1 MQGLGKEEGQG
12 GGRRARAARQ
22 EARSHRLVTARL
34 GAHGCAGE
42 TGGQAAAQLSRLP
55 GPRRRGPYPH
65 PRVRLAR
72 LSGTL
77 LAEIHL
83 SVQGQDR
90 NCKLSLVSR
99 KFFIDKVLHPPPRPR
114 RAHSPPTPARNTAL
128 KQNQTPARAA
138 GVPTR
143 PRSPRCLPP
152 LRVPS
157 PGPAH
162 WLSGW
167 ARLGVPRKAQS
178 SPQDP
183 SRGAGPRK
191 LCVFS
196 GSEPGR

>member
-99 KFFIDKVLHPPPRPR
+99 KFFIDKVLHPPPPPPPRAFSPHPGAQHGFKTKPNPSASSR
-114 RAHSPPTPARNTAL
+114 RAHSASIASVSPA
-128 KQNQTPARAA
+128 P
-138 GVPTR
+138 
-143 PRSPRCLPP
+143 
-152 LRVPS
+152 
-157 PGPAH
+157 
-162 WLSGW
+162 
-167 ARLGVPRKAQS
+167 
-178 SPQDP
+178 
-183 SRGAGPRK
+183 
-191 LCVFS
+191 
-196 GSEPGR
+196 